1 MGKDPNSPQ
10 FVVFRQ
16 VLMVGVI
23 IVLAL
28 FAMGYTR
35 KLLTTN
41 RLSRDRA
48 TLEARIAT
56 EQARQVDLQKDIA
69 NLDSEADIERVARDE
84 LHLIKPGDLPIAIVP
99 ESQSESENLLL
110 TPTVTPTPTSWQMW
124 LALLLH

>member
-10 FVVFRQ
+10 FVAFRQ
-16 VLMVGVI
+16 VLVVGVI

-48 TLEARIAT
+48 ALEAVIAT
-56 EQARQVDLQKDIA
+56 EEARQTDLQKDIA
-69 NLDSEADIERVARDE
+69 NLGSDADIERVARDE
-84 LHLIKPGDLPIAIVP
+84 LHLIKPGDLPIAVVP
-99 ESQSESENLLL
+99 ESQSGSENLLL